1 MPDTVCTSAAT
12 WMMDTWVLA
21 KSGRISGNSVSPVEG
36 IDELSMIM
44 RNVSEAFSRLL
55 VCIGLTVS
63 VPADSVL
70 TVSVSASGFS
80 DVTLA
85 TVAVECNTWRRLVRD
100 CTLAEICHCFV
111 ILSTVEARSCMIV
124 CDQRL

>member
-1 MPDTVCTSAAT
+1 
-12 WMMDTWVLA
+12 MMDAWVLA

-63 VPADSVL
+63 VLADSVL
-70 TVSVSASGFS
+70 AVSVFTPGVPDA
-80 DVTLA
+80 TLGM
-85 TVAVECNTWRRLVRD
+85 VAVECNT
-100 CTLAEICHCFV
+100 
-111 ILSTVEARSCMIV
+111 
-124 CDQRL
+124 